1 MIEFNGTC
9 IDAEEAQALE
19 EFLIQMRAEK
29 ARQRRIEACKSF
41 ISFAIGNTIAE
52 IGLCETKRIVRELH
66 TELKRLKT
74 EDEV

>member
-29 ARQRRIEACKSF
+29 ARQRRIEAIKASLYTEALK
-41 ISFAIGNTIAE
+41 AIGE
-52 IGLCETKRIVRELH
+52 IGLDETRRILRELNAEFRGY
-66 TELKRLKT
+66 TLG
-74 EDEV
+74 